1 MRFLQKLLIF
11 VTHDNTIIMKTNTL
25 AICILAAILAF
36 SNYEID
42 AQTINPKPHTIV
54 PDEESGITD
63 ISVGVR
69 IADKKGVFSEDFGFL
84 QEAMIPTGVKNGIA
98 VTIDYGERQA
108 VKAGVKQVSGAYCL
122 TVGKKGISITGYDE
136 RGAFYGIQ
144 TLRQLVENAQE
155 PGKLPCMTVQDWPDL
170 PNRGVVE
177 GFYGTPWS
185 HETRLSL
192 IDFYGKFKMNTY
204 VYGPKDD
211 PYHSSP
217 DWRLPYPEDEA
228 ENITELIRACKRNR
242 IDFVWAIHP
251 GQDIKWNEE
260 DYANLL
266 GKFNMMYDLGVRNFA
281 IFFDDISGEGTN
293 PVKQAGLL
301 NRLTEDFVKVKGD
314 VSPLTVCPTD
324 YSRLWANPGP
334 KGNLAIYGEMLDSTI
349 KVFWTGDYVC
359 SDLTRETLEWVGS
372 RIKRPAYYWW
382 NYPVTDYVRNI
393 ILQGPVYGLDTT
405 LTSENLCG
413 LLSNPMEHGEASK
426 LALYGVA
433 DYTWNISAYEPLENW
448 ERGLRE
454 LVPQAY
460 EAYRT
465 FAIHSCDTETGYRRH
480 ESWETVTF
488 SLDEWTREAA
498 DALYCEFEKIEK
510 TPSELE
516 KGCTNLALLDELR
529 PWLKEFGKL
538 GTRGRRAI
546 ELMRLYRAG
555 IPDTALFWEKYS
567 SNMMSAEDREAYNAH
582 KSGTM
587 KLQPFYENAMADMG
601 FRFLASLSGETP
613 KEYKGIG
620 SFANSGGMTAGLMFD
635 GDPATHYTSGV
646 SQKEGSWI
654 GADLRTVR
662 DVYRITILQGRN
674 STDDT
679 DYFESAVLE
688 TSTDG
693 ENWIALTGELE
704 KHYEIT
710 WSAMPDGKPVKARYV
725 RLRRLDSEKRS
736 YAAIRSFE
744 ISTGDSVRFS
754 TAASSV
760 EVVDTSGGSDAA
772 KAFDS
777 RISTSYNLNGEIS
790 IDIPS
795 GIGEYIFLLSSVPG
809 TCGQDTYSHTASAA
823 HQGPFLKIAQLDSDG
838 LTVEE
843 TCADSPYFVIKLNDE
858 ATVLKLTGHA
868 GIVEIVGR

>member
-1 MRFLQKLLIF
+1 
-11 VTHDNTIIMKTNTL
+11 MKTNTL

-480 ESWETVTF
+480 ESWETETF
-488 SLDEWTREAA
+488 GLDQWTRAGA
-498 DALYCEFEKIEK
+498 DTLYCEFEKIEK

-538 GTRGRRAI
+538 GSRGKHAL
-546 ELMRLYRAG
+546 ELMELYHGG
-555 IPDTALFWEKYS
+555 ITDTARFWEKYS

-704 KHYEIT
+704 KQYEIT

>member
-1 MRFLQKLLIF
+1 MR
-11 VTHDNTIIMKTNTL
+11 TL
-25 AICILAAILAF
+25 TICILAAALAF
-36 SNYEID
+36 SNHDIH
-42 AQTINPKPHTIV
+42 AQAINPV
-54 PDEESGITD
+54 PQRIACDSRSRTLD
-63 ISVGVR
+63 ISGGIR
-69 IADKKGVFSEDFGFL
+69 IADVKGVFSEDFGFM
-84 QEAMIPTGVKNGIA
+84 EESGIRTKVKDGIK
-98 VTIDYGERQA
+98 VSVNFGQ
-108 VKAGVKQVSGAYCL
+108 KQFSKSGAKPVSGAYVL
-122 TVGKKGISITGYDE
+122 SIGDKKISITGYDE

-480 ESWETVTF
+480 ESWETETF
-488 SLDEWTREAA
+488 GLDQWTRAGA
-498 DALYCEFEKIEK
+498 DTLYCEFEKIEK

-538 GTRGRRAI
+538 GSRGKHAL
-546 ELMRLYRAG
+546 ELMELYHGG
-555 IPDTALFWEKYS
+555 ITDTARFWEKYS

-693 ENWIALTGELE
+693 ENWMALTGELE
-704 KHYEIT
+704 KQHEIT

>member
-1 MRFLQKLLIF
+1 MQKLLIF

-359 SDLTRETLEWVGS
+359 SDLTRETLKWVGS

-480 ESWETVTF
+480 ESWETETF
-488 SLDEWTREAA
+488 GLDQWTRAGA
-498 DALYCEFEKIEK
+498 DTLYCEFEKIEK

-538 GTRGRRAI
+538 GSRGKHAL
-546 ELMRLYRAG
+546 ELMELYHGG
-555 IPDTALFWEKYS
+555 ITDTARFWEKYS

-704 KHYEIT
+704 KQYEIT

>member
-155 PGKLPCMTVQDWPDL
+155 SGKLPCMTVQDWPDL

-480 ESWETVTF
+480 ESWETETF
-488 SLDEWTREAA
+488 GLDQWTRAGA
-498 DALYCEFEKIEK
+498 DTLYCEFEKIEK

-538 GTRGRRAI
+538 GSRGKHAL
-546 ELMRLYRAG
+546 ELMELYHGG
-555 IPDTALFWEKYS
+555 ITDTARFWEKYS

-704 KHYEIT
+704 KQYEIT

>member
-1 MRFLQKLLIF
+1 
-11 VTHDNTIIMKTNTL
+11 MKTNTL

-217 DWRLPYPEDEA
+217 DWRLPYPDDEA

-480 ESWETVTF
+480 ESWETETF
-488 SLDEWTREAA
+488 GLDQWTRAGA
-498 DALYCEFEKIEK
+498 DTLYCEFEKIEK

-538 GTRGRRAI
+538 GSRGKHAL
-546 ELMRLYRAG
+546 ELMELYHGG
-555 IPDTALFWEKYS
+555 ITDTARFWEKYS

-704 KHYEIT
+704 KQYEIT